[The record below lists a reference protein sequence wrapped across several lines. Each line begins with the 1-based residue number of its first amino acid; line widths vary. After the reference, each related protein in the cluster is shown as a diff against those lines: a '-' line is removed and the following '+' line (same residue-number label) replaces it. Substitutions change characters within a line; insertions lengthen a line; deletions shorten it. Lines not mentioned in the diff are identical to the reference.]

1 MQREQNKKREKE
13 KEREREREREKERE
27 RVKER
32 ERKREREKDRERE
45 REKKREIE
53 TWYDRLSSQN
63 KIENDARYV
72 LERSKIKYFENITCN
87 QKIFLHPFIVF
98 VFELPCRT
106 KSEIP
111 KTRLGPIFFFF
122 VRFHFK

>member
-1 MQREQNKKREKE
+1 MRVRNRDREI
-13 KEREREREREKERE
+13 EREKERE
-27 RVKER
+27 RVEER
-32 ERKREREKDRERE
+32 ERKTERD
-45 REKKREIE
+45 E

-63 KIENDARYV
+63 KIENDARNV
-72 LERSKIKYFENITCN
+72 LERSKIKYFEKITCN

-122 VRFHFK
+122 IRFHFK